1 MIRFYP
7 NDELVVK
14 FRRLE
19 GYNYH
24 KFLLKGNFTLKNREP
39 FHKPTDNGD
48 EDDWY
53 TKDRDGIIAVRGI
66 YLNLIHLSTSTNV
79 L

>member
-19 GYNYH
+19 GYTYH

-39 FHKPTDNGD
+39 FNKPTDNGD

-53 TKDRDGIIAVRGI
+53 AKDRDGIIAVRGTYNI
-66 YLNLIHLSTSTNV
+66 DIKFSILYFQ
-79 L
+79 